1 MLKKSLQ
8 RGRKI
13 MAKKTDKN
21 LIVGLDIGTSKVVAI
36 VGEISPDKEIE
47 IIGLGSSRSRG
58 LKKGVVVN
66 IESTVHT
73 IQRAI
78 EEAELMA
85 GCEIHSVYTGIAGSH
100 IRSLNSHGIVAI
112 RDNEVSVSDVD
123 RVIDAA
129 RAVAIP
135 ADQKILHILPQEFII
150 DSQEGIKEPI
160 GMSGVRLE
168 AKVHM
173 VTGSVSSAQNIVKCV
188 RRCGLDVDDIILEQL
203 ASSYAVLTE
212 DEKELGV
219 CLIDVGGGTTDIA
232 VFTEGSIH
240 HTAVIPIA
248 GDQVT
253 NDIAVAL
260 RTPTQ
265 YAEDIKVRYACALTQ
280 LANPDETIEVP
291 SVGDRPARRL
301 ARQTLAEVVEP
312 RYEELFTLVQ
322 AELRRS
328 GYEDLIAAGI
338 VLTGGSSKM
347 EGVIELAEEIFHM
360 PVRIGIPQFVS
371 GLSDVV
377 KNPIYST
384 GVGLLLFG
392 QRQLNESI
400 PGVHLNGSVKGIWER
415 MKNWFQGNF

>member
-1 MLKKSLQ
+1 MGK
-8 RGRKI
+8 R
-13 MAKKTDKN
+13 TDKK

-36 VGEISPDKEIE
+36 VGEITPDDEVE
-47 IIGLGSSRSRG
+47 VIGIGSSRSRG

-66 IESTVHT
+66 IESTVQS
-73 IQRAI
+73 IQRSI

-112 RDNEVSVSDVD
+112 RDTEVSHGDVD

-129 RAVAIP
+129 KAVAIP

-150 DSQEGIKEPI
+150 DNQEGVKEPI

-168 AKVHM
+168 SKVHM
-173 VTGSVSSAQNIVKCV
+173 VTGAVSAAQNIIKCV
-188 RRCGLDVDDIILEQL
+188 RRCGLEVDDIILEQL
-203 ASSYAVLTE
+203 ASSYSVLTE
-212 DEKELGV
+212 DEKDLGV
-219 CLIDVGGGTTDIA
+219 CMVDIGGGTTDIA
-232 VFTEGSIH
+232 VFTDGAIH

-265 YAEDIKVRYACALTQ
+265 HAEDIKVKYACALTQ
-280 LANPDETIEVP
+280 LANAEESIEVP
-291 SVGDRPARRL
+291 SVGDRASRRL

-328 GYEDLIAAGI
+328 GFEDLIAAGI

-347 EGVIELAEEIFHM
+347 EGAIDLAEEIFHM
-360 PVRIGIPQFVS
+360 PVRVGLPQYVS

-377 KNPIYST
+377 KNPIYAT

-392 QRQLNESI
+392 RKHAQDSI
-400 PGVHLNGSVKGIWER
+400 PQYRMDTGMQGVWER
-415 MKNWFQGNF
+415 MKSWFQGNF